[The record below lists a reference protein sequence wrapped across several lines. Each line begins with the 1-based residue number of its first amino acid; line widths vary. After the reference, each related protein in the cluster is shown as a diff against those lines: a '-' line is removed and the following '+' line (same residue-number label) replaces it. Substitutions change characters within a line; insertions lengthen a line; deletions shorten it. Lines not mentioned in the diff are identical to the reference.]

1 MSPRHEPQPWP
12 PEPDRPHFGARTEVI
27 SGGTAGPRRRGRFAW
42 PRGLFPLLGLS
53 LLCAAVG
60 VAYAGFTRTFS
71 ASLQLFAYERTFA
84 NQAEAADFAASARST
99 GSLAK
104 VVAKL
109 PRNVSTEDLAERC
122 RVTVDQGQPFIG
134 VTVVAE
140 NISSARALVDVF
152 AKQVAT
158 TAEEWVSKRTRE
170 VDRQITAAQRRL
182 RDLRKQFGDFDDA
195 LLFGDVRSLRQTL
208 SKDASERATAV
219 TSLRNQL
226 TSINA
231 EEKKIITQLAADKP
245 VLRSLQQELEQ
256 ALTRYTD
263 EHPRV
268 KELRASIIALQKES
282 GSKTSSGKSSATKTN
297 GQLAEL
303 NIKRTAVRDQLK
315 KAEASEL
322 KSRQALEKF
331 ATNEVEFVRLQ
342 SEYNALGTRRDEL
355 IQSRVLVGSK
365 GVEKWRRSDRIETAR
380 ITDVPRIRN
389 HGIAGA
395 LLGLGLGS
403 ISYSVTR
410 RKNRIVRNA
419 AALEEASGLPVL
431 ATLPDLTGMSDSARR
446 YWAVETLQ
454 SLRNTARV
462 QRRGCFVCGIISASN
477 GEGRSTWIEL
487 LSEAGL
493 QNGNRVLVVS
503 RPDFVALENAAE
515 VPPNTL
521 FVPHSTTDSSG
532 ADSRGIARYTL
543 VADIANISLQKH
555 WERAFTTWQNEEN
568 ALVLVELPPAMT
580 ADALLLSSAVPNLL
594 WLSAENMAEARNV
607 SRCVGSLR
615 NGGCHLIGA
624 GLNFC
629 SSAGR
634 VAAWVLLLA
643 LTVATPG
650 LAQEPKPVTPAA
662 VTNGQSLVVTNGL
675 SASKGPML
683 APWQEKLTLGAGDVF
698 QISLYGQADSTRDV
712 VVGPDGQI
720 SYLQALDVKATGLT
734 VDELRGHLE
743 TTLMKFHL
751 APRVVLIP
759 GSFQSKRYYILGN
772 VVGRGAHLLDKPTT
786 VVEAIAKAKG
796 FVTAGAQ
803 RSSFTL
809 TDFSQAFL
817 ARRQADGSFV
827 REPVDF
833 EALFQRGDLENNKL
847 LAPEDYLYFPPTALQ
862 EVYVL
867 GEVRGAGQVPY
878 TKNLGVIGA
887 IAGRG
892 GFTDGAYKQ
901 RILVIRGSLQRPE
914 TFVVDISKIL
924 LGTSKDFVL
933 QPKDIVYVSRKPWAK
948 AEELLEAASS
958 DFVRAFVV
966 TWTGQQIVPP
976 IFK

>member
-1 MSPRHEPQPWP
+1 
-12 PEPDRPHFGARTEVI
+12 
-27 SGGTAGPRRRGRFAW
+27 
-42 PRGLFPLLGLS
+42 LS

-140 NISSARALVDVF
+140 NINSARALVDVF

-712 VVGPDGQI
+712 VVGPDGQF